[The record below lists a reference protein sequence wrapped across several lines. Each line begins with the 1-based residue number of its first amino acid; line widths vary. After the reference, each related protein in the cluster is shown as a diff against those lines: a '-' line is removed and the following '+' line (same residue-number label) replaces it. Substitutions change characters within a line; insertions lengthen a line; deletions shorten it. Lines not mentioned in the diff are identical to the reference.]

1 MIALKSLAL
10 ALAILVAVPLAALLV
25 AAIFFL
31 LPEARSY
38 LREGARLLLSA
49 IRQVRACART
59 AH

>member
-31 LPEARSY
+31 LPEARS
-38 LREGARLLLSA
+38 
-49 IRQVRACART
+49 
-59 AH
+59 

>member
-1 MIALKSLAL
+1 MPGIITSSRISSGFSRAASSSALAPSLANS
-10 ALAILVAVPLAALLV
+10 
-25 AAIFFL
+25 
-31 LPEARSY
+31 SY